1 MKLNL
6 KKMKFFRKNIKF
18 FEKNIKFFDFLK
30 KIILKKINLIF
41 RKNKILKINECY
53 ENK

>member
-18 FEKNIKFFDFLK
+18 FEKNIKFFE
-30 KIILKKINLIF
+30 KIKFFENE
-41 RKNKILKINECY
+41 KNKLNKIFD
-53 ENK
+53 KK